1 MKGYINPPIEI
12 NSRNPIS
19 RHGEIYNLMVL
30 RLHEGSRCD
39 NPRVYDP
46 THHSVETRSSR
57 LQHKT
62 CTLLTPKT
70 CAQRELQ
77 GTEDTFWKSAIQLK
91 FADGIKNTIVPVYFS
106 ELEQQTSKILKSKQN
121 FSSNPQ
127 NASQYL
133 QNPTNYSL
141 WNPNSGTPFNLIPYS
156 HHPFNPQLS
165 YPIGNPFGYQFQPP
179 NHLSFTS
186 KQNTLVS
193 ECNSYYST
201 NKNEEIEEEKSEISE
216 IIPKDMDMEKMVMS
230 LYEGQKQIQN
240 QISSLISYV
249 SNVTTKTKKDKKTK
263 KADEE
268 ENKAPRRSQRKK

>member
-186 KQNTLVS
+186 KQNTLVQNVIITTLQIKMKS
-193 ECNSYYST
+193 L
-201 NKNEEIEEEKSEISE
+201 KRKSET
-216 IIPKDMDMEKMVMS
+216 IPKDMDMEKMVMS